1 MDKHLF
7 VGLGNPGPQYAGNRH
22 NVGFMVIDAFAQR
35 WGCQLNQKKFN
46 GLCGTAQCHNTPV
59 VCLKPQTFMNVSGRS
74 VAPAQR
80 FFGLESARL
89 LVVHDELDLPF
100 GRIRL
105 KCDGGHGGH
114 NGLRSIMAETG
125 SKSFMRLRM
134 GIGRPPGG
142 SVSNFVLSNFAQG
155 EEIDW
160 LPDLIDRAVSALE
173 QVLSDGLASAMTRV
187 NAT

>member
-1 MDKHLF
+1 MERHLL
-7 VGLGNPGPQYAGNRH
+7 VGLGNPGPQYAGHRH
-22 NVGFMVIDAFAQR
+22 NIGFMVIDALAQR
-35 WGCQLNQKKFN
+35 LGCTLVQKKFN
-46 GLCGTAQCHNTPV
+46 GLYAATHSGQTPLV
-59 VCLKPQTFMNVSGRS
+59 LLQPQTFMNLSGRS
-74 VAPAQR
+74 LAPAQR
-80 FFGLESARL
+80 FFDVAPERT

-105 KCDGGHGGH
+105 KLGGGHGGH

-125 SKSFMRLRM
+125 ERNFMRMRM

-142 SVSNFVLSNFAQG
+142 SVSHFVLSNFAKG

-160 LPDLIDRAVSALE
+160 LPDFIDRSVSALE
-173 QVLSDGLASAMTRV
+173 QVLSDGLAPTMNRV